1 VAWWLSVLWA
11 GLGAAGAGYVFVLS
25 TERIT
30 ELCNLGAAPSWVGE
44 PSGLVTAATLG
55 GWVWG
60 LLAVPVLVAGIV
72 QLRAWRGINTSR
84 VGALAGAWAAGL
96 ALMLLASEELPGSPV
111 CGSANGYYTAR
122 VAWGELAVCL
132 AFLGIG
138 AGMTWILARSP
149 QQAKGTA
156 ITWTSRGTR

>member
-1 VAWWLSVLWA
+1 VAWWLAVLWT

-25 TERIT
+25 TQRIT

-44 PSGLVTAATLG
+44 PSGIVTAATVG
-55 GWVWG
+55 AWVWV
-60 LLAVPVLVAGIV
+60 LLAAPVLAAGII

-84 VGALAGAWAAGL
+84 VAALVGAWAAGL

-122 VAWGELAVCL
+122 VAWSELPVCL
-132 AFLGIG
+132 AFLVLG
-138 AGMTWILARSP
+138 AGMTWILAGLSARTMASTCSSAS
-149 QQAKGTA
+149 QL
-156 ITWTSRGTR
+156 